1 MVSKISLAT
10 VDNIKSLIKFY
21 GSQKKLA
28 AAVGVNQSQISRY
41 LKGTRVP
48 RKAIVES
55 IKKTYNIK
63 KVTIKKAKGFIKKP
77 YHKRLPTTGIGKHND
92 GRKFVRFDFPLWRKD
107 ISDPTILPE
116 LFKKFRFLYN
126 SVKDEVPQIK
136 AQRLGIAIST
146 ESRTTNS
153 KDYFSTKAKRKYS
166 RKKEELDFITTIIY
180 ARNKASA
187 DLMFDDLLEKIK
199 KYLMGT
205 LESATLHEDEETRE
219 AKTFFVFFEGETTKF

>member
-10 VDNIKSLIKFY
+10 IENIKDLIKFY
-21 GSQKKLA
+21 GSQRKLA
-28 AAVGVNQSQISRY
+28 NAVGVNQSQISRY

-48 RKAIVES
+48 RDLIV
-55 IKKTYNIK
+55 K
-63 KVTIKKAKGFIKKP
+63 TIKKKYNYKKVAIDKAKGIIKKP
-77 YHKRLPTTGIGKHND
+77 YHKRLPATGIGVHND

-107 ISDPTILPE
+107 ISDPTILPD
-116 LFKKFRFLYN
+116 LFKKFRILYN
-126 SVKDEVPQIK
+126 SVKDEVRSIK

-146 ESRTTNS
+146 QSRKSNL
-153 KDYFSTKAKRKYS
+153 KDYFSSKAKRRYS

-180 ARNKASA
+180 ARNKKST

-219 AKTFFVFFEGETTKF
+219 AKTFFVFFEGETSKY